1 MLTDTLMP
9 TESTTPKVKENKEI
23 ASLQLQYFH
32 DTHQSTQNIS
42 QYYEFNQK
50 GFSIAHQI

>member
-32 DTHQSTQNIS
+32 DTHQITQNIS